1 MAIRNYPNAEQIW
14 PWCVVLAAGRK
25 RYSIKSSEDRSFF
38 FLHQK
43 TILPDTIQ
51 PNMFTNLAS
60 DNIDCLEETL
70 TGKGTTHRLN
80 GIVVQ
85 PTVYGPHLP
94 CAELPAIAKRKQQS
108 ITHEVQPLARY
119 IAGKRAGPN
128 SISVVEDTNSLM
140 KEAKK
145 HS

>member
-1 MAIRNYPNAEQIW
+1 MLNRFGHGVSYSQLEENDTALSLQKI
-14 PWCVVLAAGRK
+14 AA
-25 RYSIKSSEDRSFF
+25 FF